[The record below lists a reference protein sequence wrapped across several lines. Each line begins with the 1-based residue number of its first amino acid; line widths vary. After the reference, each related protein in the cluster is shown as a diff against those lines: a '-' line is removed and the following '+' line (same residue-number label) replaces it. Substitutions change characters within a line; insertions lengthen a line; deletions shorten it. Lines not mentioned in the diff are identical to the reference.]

1 MLAFSAPAFLVA
13 GALAALVPLALHL
26 IARRPP
32 VRAALPTLR
41 FLARDPRVSLRLQRP
56 TDLPLLALR
65 MLWIVFLGAGLAGP
79 SWTPARE
86 GTAELVLLD
95 RSAAMEGAAWR
106 TAVEEARR
114 ALLGPEGPP
123 RGSLVLFDTAAVR
136 VPPGAVTAA
145 WLDSLAAAG
154 PGGAPADYAAALRAL
169 PPAARELR
177 GADSVRAT
185 LLSTLRWEGWRPGLP
200 PLRRAAWPGAL
211 HLPELPGDAGPGAS
225 PPEPAARGGAVVL
238 APEGEGGY
246 ATAALGA
253 TGWKVAAGGELPD
266 SAAAYLVLSPA
277 APEMAARLLDAV
289 RGGATVVV
297 ASAEPAAP
305 LRDALPWRWDGEDG
319 GEAPGALVFGPEL
332 RLPGAAERA
341 GGRPPPGARWLA
353 AWEDGRPAAAAA
365 PLGEGCLVYLAAPLE
380 GGSLPLSAAFP
391 RAVDRLA
398 RACEDADGGVPAGMG
413 AAPLDAGARAL
424 LRGDG
429 AEAVPAREVEGGGG
443 GLPLGRWVLLG
454 ALAVALAETALAYG
468 RRKG

>member
-41 FLARDPRVSLRLQRP
+41 FLARDPRVALRLQRP

-65 MLWIVFLGAGLAGP
+65 MLWILLLGAGLAGP

-86 GTAELVLLD
+86 GTADLVLLD
-95 RSAAMEGAAWR
+95 RSAGMEGAAWSM
-106 TAVEEARR
+106 AVEEARR
-114 ALLGPEGPP
+114 ALLGPEGEP

-136 VPPGAVTAA
+136 VPPGAVTAV
-145 WLDSLAAAG
+145 WLDSLASAG

-169 PPAARELR
+169 PLAARELR
-177 GADSVRAT
+177 GADSVRAI

-200 PLRRAAWPGAL
+200 HLRRAAWPGAL
-211 HLPELPGDAGPGAS
+211 RLPVLPGDAGPDPSS
-225 PPEPAARGGAVVL
+225 PSERVARAVVL

-246 ATAALGA
+246 ATAALAA
-253 TGWKVAAGGELPD
+253 TGWKVSAGGELPD
-266 SAAAYLVLSPA
+266 SAAAYLVLSPV
-277 APEMAARLLDAV
+277 APEVVGRLLDAA

-297 ASAEPAAP
+297 ASGQPAAP
-305 LRDALPWRWDGEDG
+305 LRDALPWRWNGEDG
-319 GEAPGALVFGPEL
+319 GEAPGALAFGPEL
-332 RLPGAAERA
+332 RLAGAAEHA
-341 GGRPPPGARWLA
+341 GGRPSPGARWLA
-353 AWEDGRPAAAAA
+353 VWEDGRPAAAAA

-398 RACEDADGGVPAGMG
+398 RACEDADGGVPAGMR

-429 AEAVPAREVEGGGG
+429 AEEVPAREVEGGGG